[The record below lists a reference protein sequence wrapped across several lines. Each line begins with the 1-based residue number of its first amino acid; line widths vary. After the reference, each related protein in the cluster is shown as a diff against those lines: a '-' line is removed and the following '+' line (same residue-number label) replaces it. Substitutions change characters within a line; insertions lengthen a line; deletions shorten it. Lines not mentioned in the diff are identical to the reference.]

1 MSSQPRMLEAVVIGA
16 SAGGVEAL
24 MTLFDGLPA
33 SYGLPLVVV
42 LHLPDSRESL
52 LPALFGRR
60 LALRVKEA
68 QDKEQL
74 QAGTLYFSAPG
85 YHLCIE
91 ADRRFSYSRDE
102 PLHYSRPSIDY
113 LFESAADVYGANLM
127 GILLTGANQDG
138 ALGLNTIKQRGGMTV
153 VQDPQEAQVRTMP
166 EAALA
171 LHRPDYILSL
181 RGILA
186 LLAELDSR
194 PC

>member
-1 MSSQPRMLEAVVIGA
+1 MPARKPEVVVVGA

-24 MTLFDGLPA
+24 LGLFDGLPA
-33 SYGLPLVVV
+33 GYGLPLVAV
-42 LHLPDSRESL
+42 LHLPDNRESL
-52 LPALFGRR
+52 LPDLFARR

-68 QDKEQL
+68 QDKEVL
-74 QAGTLYFSAPG
+74 QPGTLYFAAPG

-91 ADRRFSYSRDE
+91 ADRSFSYSREE
-102 PLHYSRPSIDY
+102 PVHFSRPSIDY
-113 LFESAADVYGANLM
+113 LFESAADAYGAKAM

-138 ALGLNTIKQRGGMTV
+138 AAGLYTIKQRGGVTV
-153 VQDPQEAQVRTMP
+153 VQDPQEAQVATMP

-171 LHRPDYILSL
+171 LHQPDYLLTL